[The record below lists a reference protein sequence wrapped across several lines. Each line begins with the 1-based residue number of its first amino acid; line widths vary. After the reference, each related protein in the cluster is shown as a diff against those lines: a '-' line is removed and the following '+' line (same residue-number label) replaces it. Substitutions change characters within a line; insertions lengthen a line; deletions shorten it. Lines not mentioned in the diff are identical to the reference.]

1 MNRSIFLL
9 QVVGMYGGFQAEGI
23 KTVLP
28 SEAHVKFAMRL
39 VPGQSPD
46 TAWTLLEKHVKKVA
60 KELTPGVTVTLTRMK
75 KGEKAYVANRNSTS
89 TTLLGEVLDEV
100 YGKPHNVYR
109 TGGGVPVTGL
119 IYRVLGL
126 ESVSLGFGLN
136 DEFVHAPDERYRTSN
151 LLLAQRSYMRM
162 ILKLAKSLPD
172 QTPNAEL

>member
-89 TTLLGEVLDEV
+89 TTLLGEVLDELIARV
-100 YGKPHNVYR
+100 GWKVERR
-109 TGGGVPVTGL
+109 TEQRHERKMQRRIFRSSLARL
-119 IYRVLGL
+119 IEWR
-126 ESVSLGFGLN
+126 
-136 DEFVHAPDERYRTSN
+136 HR
-151 LLLAQRSYMRM
+151 QRSSKQRGQ
-162 ILKLAKSLPD
+162 SLPK
-172 QTPNAEL
+172 E